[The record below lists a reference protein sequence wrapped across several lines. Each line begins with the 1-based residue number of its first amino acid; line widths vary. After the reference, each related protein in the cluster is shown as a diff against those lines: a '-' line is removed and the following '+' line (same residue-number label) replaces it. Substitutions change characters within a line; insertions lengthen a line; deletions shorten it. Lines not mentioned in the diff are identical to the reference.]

1 MSMRYCVRCGRR
13 LKKSEKLKMCERC
26 RKETVRQ
33 FLIRT
38 LDDIEQAARRPE
50 LLRSRRRLKSK

>member
-1 MSMRYCVRCGRR
+1 MRYCVRCGRR

-38 LDDIEQAARRPE
+38 LDDLEQTAGGPE
-50 LLRSRRRLKSK
+50 LPKRRVRLKSK